1 VPRKRKWGGGKPSP
15 LFLKVEIMKT
25 FKTPPQG
32 TTVVSEKELR
42 LQEFCAK
49 QYLSDMECYTFL
61 KSAHLADMVFSKNP
75 SKIVWAKFV
84 KRFGK
89 DVIGQAYRYWLSY
102 AGEV

>member
-1 VPRKRKWGGGKPSP
+1 
-15 LFLKVEIMKT
+15 MKT
-25 FKTPPQG
+25 FKNPPQG

-42 LQEFCAK
+42 LKEFYAN

-84 KRFGK
+84 KRFGQ
-89 DVIGQAYRYWLSY
+89 DIVDQAYRYWLSY
-102 AGEV
+102 ARKV

>member
-1 VPRKRKWGGGKPSP
+1 VPTKRKRGVAKCHPS
-15 LFLKVEIMKT
+15 FLKVEIMKT

-42 LQEFCAK
+42 LQEFNAK

-61 KSAHLADMVFSKNP
+61 KTAHLADMVFSKNP

-84 KRFGK
+84 KRFGQ
-89 DVIGQAYRYWLSY
+89 DIVDQAYRYWLSY
-102 AGEV
+102 AR